1 MFVEE
6 NLDRK
11 KKKIVKNVKIPYKQ
25 SHKLHAVGEYH
36 TSFQGTNG
44 QHIGSLTKK
53 WKEMT
58 SPLENTEI
66 LFEPHT
72 DVQTS

>member
-1 MFVEE
+1 MS
-6 NLDRK
+6 K
-11 KKKIVKNVKIPYKQ
+11 
-25 SHKLHAVGEYH
+25 YH
-36 TSFQGTNG
+36 INSLTNYSFQGTNG

-58 SPLENTEI
+58 SLLENTET

-72 DVQTS
+72 DVQAS